1 MIAILKQLGDS
12 QEVPESVMVKTS
24 TGNQMG
30 LLTLST
36 IHTRCAVGVIYARR
50 SYAFDAGIELV

>member
-24 TGNQMG
+24 TGKPNG
-30 LLTLST
+30 ISDSEY
-36 IHTRCAVGVIYARR
+36 HTHFAVGVMYARR

>member
-1 MIAILKQLGDS
+1 MIAILSDS